1 MKTSLITLKIGILT
15 LQAKN
20 MKKLVLS
27 AIILGFTITLQAQ
40 DAADRKVQAGLVL
53 GTGINIQK
61 MGTKNFTTN
70 GVGADLTIGA
80 NVNFALKEN
89 IGFNTGLE
97 FDFSNTKYKPTG
109 ITGPVF
115 YQYDDTRILR
125 KKDASATDNTFQLSE
140 RKQKATYIS
149 IPTMVLFRTN
159 YIGYFRYFGKFG
171 LRNSFLLSAK
181 ANDEGTNVVELGV
194 STPGTNNGM
203 KRKNEMLFYK
213 GAVGLTGGFEW
224 NFSGAT
230 CVVAEIGYYY
240 GFTPLY
246 YSPKDDNANL
256 FTASD
261 KNGTL
266 DKKYISNAATQS
278 QLSLKISVLF

>member
-1 MKTSLITLKIGILT
+1 
-15 LQAKN
+15 
-20 MKKLVLS
+20 MKKLILS
-27 AIILGFTITLQAQ
+27 TIALGFAITLQAQ

-53 GTGINIQK
+53 GTGINMQK

-70 GVGADLTIGA
+70 GAGADLTIGA
-80 NVNFALKEN
+80 NVNFTLREN

-97 FDFSNTKYKPTG
+97 FDFSTTKYKPTG
-109 ITGPVF
+109 ITGPVY

-140 RKQKATYIS
+140 RKQKATYVT

-181 ANDEGTNVVELGV
+181 ANDKGSNISGIGV

-213 GAVGLTGGFEW
+213 GAVGLTGGVEW
-224 NFSGAT
+224 NVSGAT
-230 CVVAEIGYYY
+230 CLVAEIGYYY

-256 FTASD
+256 FTSGVT
-261 KNGTL
+261 NGTGA
-266 DKKYISNAATQS
+266 DKYISNAATQS
-278 QLSLKISVLF
+278 QLSLKISILF

>member
-1 MKTSLITLKIGILT
+1 
-15 LQAKN
+15 
-20 MKKLVLS
+20 MKKIVFS
-27 AIILGFTITLQAQ
+27 AILLGLSLNSQAQ

-53 GTGINIQK
+53 GTGMNFQK
-61 MGTKNFTTN
+61 MGTKYFNAN
-70 GVGADLTIGA
+70 GVGADMTIGA
-80 NVNFALKEN
+80 NVNFSLKEN
-89 IGFNTGLE
+89 IGLNTGLE
-97 FDFSNTKYKPTG
+97 FDFSSTKYKPSG
-109 ITGPVF
+109 IDGPVF
-115 YQYDDTRILR
+115 YQYDDTKILR
-125 KKDASATDNTFQLSE
+125 KKDATVADSRFQLSE
-140 RKQKATYIS
+140 RKQNATYIT

-181 ANDEGTNVVELGV
+181 ANDKGV
-194 STPGTNNGM
+194 DYSTPVPTEATNKGM

-213 GAVGLTGGFEW
+213 GSVGLTAGAEW

-230 CVVAEIGYYY
+230 CLVAEIGYYY

-256 FTASD
+256 YTSGLT
-261 KNGTL
+261 NGTGS
-266 DKKYISNAATQS
+266 DKYISNAATQS